1 MRWGTLALTLSL
13 TLALGA
19 CTPDGGGAGPDGAS
33 PPAPSAA
40 AAPAAPGRDIP
51 VTEIVRT
58 EDEKDLRLIGAL
70 RAVIPALMHGYGS
83 PGFNIALARRGDVVW
98 EAGFGHADLAARTPM
113 TPETVFQ
120 SGSMGKL
127 YTGMAILKLVEDGV
141 LELDGPINDYLPF
154 EVRNPLGGRDITVRD
169 LLTHRP
175 GLMQD
180 AALSLFE
187 RPRSLREEIEAEY
200 GRAMVPMMGGDSMP
214 RWHAEAGEAFM
225 YSNLGMGTLGLI
237 VEENNPEGLSYSEFV
252 ERHFMEPLGMRYS
265 QYPPVQDREHIRPDI
280 WERRSTGYMP
290 MGSVWIPTP
299 AVYFGEFPAGGFVA
313 TPGDFVRFFLAF
325 LNGGEY
331 GGARVLAPETV
342 ELALTPQSESMGGL
356 QMGLAWML
364 DKVGEPAFNIQ
375 HGGAHMYG
383 WQNWGIAW
391 PNFDTAVVYAT
402 NNWAV
407 PEIAPDVTMLRS
419 VIENWLLL
427 DAAVPEVAE
436 PFRGRLGEDRLVR
449 SRRALHRRL
458 QLRHRHSDARVRRA
472 DSRRGGCRPA
482 QPGPGRRPGQL
493 GPRGVRPGRARPA
506 RPWHGHGGGLDV
518 PGRPCDRLEG
528 GFPTGLSRDRRQSGP
543 EHVLRR
549 AADPAERR
557 GAERVSRSEVVVPAG
572 ILAVCAGTGTIRDM
586 AYTIDTAAAVER
598 LEAAGVDTAAARAI
612 VETVA
617 VADDSLA
624 TKADLAALKADLTV
638 RIIAAQV
645 ATATLLFAALRFL

>member
-1 MRWGTLALTLSL
+1 MHWGTLALTLSL

-19 CTPDGGGAGPDGAS
+19 CTPDGGGAAPDGAS

-40 AAPAAPGRDIP
+40 AAPAPSGRDIP
-51 VTEIVRT
+51 MTEIVRT
-58 EDEKDLRLIGAL
+58 ENEKDLRLIRAL

-98 EAGFGHADLAARTPM
+98 EAGFGHADLAQRTPM

-200 GRAMVPMMGGDSMP
+200 GRPMVPMMGGDSMP
-214 RWHAEAGEAFM
+214 RWHARAGEAFM

-325 LNGGEY
+325 LNEGEY
-331 GGARVLAPETV
+331 GGARILAPETV

-419 VIENWLLL
+419 VIENWLLV

-436 PFRGRLGEDRLVR
+436 RRSGAEWARTVSYVRGVLFTAAFNYAIAIPTPV
-449 SRRALHRRL
+449 
-458 QLRHRHSDARVRRA
+458 SDAQIQDAA
-472 DSRRGGCRPA
+472 DAALLNP
-482 QPGPGRRPGQL
+482 
-493 GPRGVRPGRARPA
+493 
-506 RPWHGHGGGLDV
+506 D
-518 PGRPCDRLEG
+518 
-528 GFPTGLSRDRRQSGP
+528 
-543 EHVLRR
+543 R
-549 AADPAERR
+549 AAGQDNWDGEAFVQ
-557 GAERVSRSEVVVPAG
+557 GARDLRAH
-572 ILAVCAGTGTIRDM
+572 GT
-586 AYTIDTAAAVER
+586 DTAAVSTFLDENATVSRDELR
-598 LEAAGVDTAAARAI
+598 QAYLEIGGNP
-612 VETVA
+612 
-617 VADDSLA
+617 
-624 TKADLAALKADLTV
+624 DLSTFFGALLTPSSDEEPNGS
-638 RIIAAQV
+638 AEAK
-645 ATATLLFAALRFL
+645 

>member
-1 MRWGTLALTLSL
+1 MNGRTSLRHRIGSTMGPCTLALGLSL
-13 TLALGA
+13 ALALGA
-19 CTPDGGGAGPDGAS
+19 CVPDGGGAASDAAPDTE
-33 PPAPSAA
+33 PAPSE
-40 AAPAAPGRDIP
+40 RDIP
-51 VTEIVRT
+51 LTEVVRT
-58 EDEKDLRLIGAL
+58 EDEKDLRLIHAL
-70 RAVIPALMHGYGS
+70 RAFIPALMRNYGS

-98 EAGFGHADLAARTPM
+98 EAGFGYADLAEGKPM

-127 YTGMAILKLVEDGV
+127 YTGMAILKLVEEGV
-141 LELDGPINDYLPF
+141 LELDGSINDYLPF

-175 GLMQD
+175 GLTQD

-200 GRAMVPMMGGDSMP
+200 GRPMVPMMGGDSMP
-214 RWHAEAGEAFM
+214 RWHAKAGEAFM

-252 ERHFMEPLGMRYS
+252 EKHFMEPLGMSYS

-280 WERRSTGYMP
+280 FERKSTGYMP

-331 GGARVLAPETV
+331 GGARILAAETV
-342 ELALTPQSESMGGL
+342 ELALTPQSESMGGM

-364 DKVGEPAFNIQ
+364 GNVGEPVYNIQ

-383 WQNWGIAW
+383 WQNSGIAW

-407 PEIAPDVTMLRS
+407 PEIAPDVAMLRS
-419 VIENWLLL
+419 FIEHWLLV

-436 PFRGRLGEDRLVR
+436 RR
-449 SRRALHRRL
+449 SGA
-458 QLRHRHSDARVRRA
+458 DWARKV
-472 DSRRGGCRPA
+472 SYV
-482 QPGPGRRPGQL
+482 
-493 GPRGVRPGRARPA
+493 RGVLFTAA
-506 RPWHGHGGGLDV
+506 
-518 PGRPCDRLEG
+518 
-528 GFPTGLSRDRRQSGP
+528 FNYAIAIPTPVSDEQIQ
-543 EHVLRR
+543 R
-549 AADPAERR
+549 AADAAILNPDRAATQDNWDSEAFVQ
-557 GAERVSRSEVVVPAG
+557 GARDLREH
-572 ILAVCAGTGTIRDM
+572 GT
-586 AYTIDTAAAVER
+586 DTAAVSTFLTDNAVVSGDEFRQAYLEIGGNPEMSTFFSALFVARGDGDEER
-598 LEAAGVDTAAARAI
+598 PLWSSWFPEEAEA
-612 VETVA
+612 E
-617 VADDSLA
+617 
-624 TKADLAALKADLTV
+624 
-638 RIIAAQV
+638 
-645 ATATLLFAALRFL
+645 

>member
-1 MRWGTLALTLSL
+1 MHRGTLALTLSL

-19 CTPDGGGAGPDGAS
+19 CTPDGGGAAPVGAS

-40 AAPAAPGRDIP
+40 AAPAPSGRDIP

-58 EDEKDLRLIGAL
+58 ENEKDLRLIRAL

-214 RWHAEAGEAFM
+214 RWRARAGEAFM

-280 WERRSTGYMP
+280 WERRSIGYMP

-331 GGARVLAPETV
+331 GGARILAPETV

-383 WQNWGIAW
+383 WQNGALAW

-419 VIENWLLL
+419 VIENWLLV

-436 PFRGRLGEDRLVR
+436 RRSGADWARTVSYVRGVLFTAAFNYAIAIPTPV
-449 SRRALHRRL
+449 
-458 QLRHRHSDARVRRA
+458 SDAEIQDAA
-472 DSRRGGCRPA
+472 DAALLNP
-482 QPGPGRRPGQL
+482 
-493 GPRGVRPGRARPA
+493 
-506 RPWHGHGGGLDV
+506 D
-518 PGRPCDRLEG
+518 
-528 GFPTGLSRDRRQSGP
+528 
-543 EHVLRR
+543 R
-549 AADPAERR
+549 AAGQDNWDPEAFVR
-557 GAERVSRSEVVVPAG
+557 GARDLRAH
-572 ILAVCAGTGTIRDM
+572 GT
-586 AYTIDTAAAVER
+586 DTAAVSTFLDDRATVSREDFR
-598 LEAAGVDTAAARAI
+598 QAYLEIGGNP
-612 VETVA
+612 
-617 VADDSLA
+617 
-624 TKADLAALKADLTV
+624 DLSTFFGALLTPPSDE
-638 RIIAAQV
+638 APNGSAE
-645 ATATLLFAALRFL
+645 AK

>member
-1 MRWGTLALTLSL
+1 MNRRTSLGLGLSL

-19 CTPDGGGAGPDGAS
+19 CAPDGGGAAS
-33 PPAPSAA
+33 DAALVAAPAPS
-40 AAPAAPGRDIP
+40 GRDIP
-51 VTEIVRT
+51 LTEVVRT
-58 EDEKDLRLIGAL
+58 EDEKDLRLVHAL
-70 RAVIPALMHGYGS
+70 RAFIPALMRNYGS

-98 EAGFGHADLAARTPM
+98 EAGFGYADLAEGKPM

-141 LELDGPINDYLPF
+141 LDLDGSINDYLPF

-175 GLMQD
+175 GLTAD

-187 RPRSLREEIEAEY
+187 PPRSLREEIEAEY
-200 GRAMVPMMGGDSMP
+200 GRPMVPMMGGDSMP
-214 RWHAEAGEAFM
+214 RWQAKAGEAFM

-252 ERHFMEPLGMRYS
+252 EQHFMEPLGMRYS

-280 WERRSTGYMP
+280 FERKSTGYMP

-331 GGARVLAPETV
+331 EGARVLATETV
-342 ELALTPQSESMGGL
+342 ELALTPQSESMGGM

-364 DKVGEPAFNIQ
+364 DNVGEPAFNIQ

-407 PEIAPDVTMLRS
+407 PEIAPDITMLRS
-419 VIENWLLL
+419 FIEHWLLV

-436 PFRGRLGEDRLVR
+436 RR
-449 SRRALHRRL
+449 SGADWARRV
-458 QLRHRHSDARVRRA
+458 SYV
-472 DSRRGGCRPA
+472 
-482 QPGPGRRPGQL
+482 
-493 GPRGVRPGRARPA
+493 RGVLFTAA
-506 RPWHGHGGGLDV
+506 
-518 PGRPCDRLEG
+518 
-528 GFPTGLSRDRRQSGP
+528 FNYAIAIPTPVSDEQI
-543 EHVLRR
+543 ER
-549 AADPAERR
+549 AADAAILNPDRAATQDNWDRDAFVH
-557 GAERVSRSEVVVPAG
+557 GARDLREH
-572 ILAVCAGTGTIRDM
+572 GTDM
-586 AYTIDTAAAVER
+586 AAVSTF
-598 LEAAGVDTAAARAI
+598 LEENAVVSGDEFRRAYLEIGGNPDRSTFFSALFVAPGDGDQGEEAR
-612 VETVA
+612 
-617 VADDSLA
+617 
-624 TKADLAALKADLTV
+624 
-638 RIIAAQV
+638 
-645 ATATLLFAALRFL
+645 